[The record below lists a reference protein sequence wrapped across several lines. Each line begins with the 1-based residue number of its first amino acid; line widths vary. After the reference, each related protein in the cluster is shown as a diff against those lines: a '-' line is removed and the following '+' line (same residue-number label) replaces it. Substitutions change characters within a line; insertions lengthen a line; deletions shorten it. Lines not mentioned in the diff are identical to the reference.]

1 MKTSV
6 PHFLPAC
13 STSVLQTILLYYYVI
28 MKRQF
33 FTFVVRWILNSFG
46 LWVAVR
52 IFGTG
57 YSDQQLTEGF
67 VVFLI
72 AGLIFSVVNAVLK
85 PIAIILALPAILV
98 TLGLFT
104 IIVNGLMVYIS
115 LKLAPGLSMTFWNS
129 VLTGLV
135 LSLVN
140 YIVSSALE
148 LEYVR
153 VREEKS

>member
-1 MKTSV
+1 
-6 PHFLPAC
+6 
-13 STSVLQTILLYYYVI
+13 

-33 FTFVVRWILNSFG
+33 LVFVIRWVLNSFG
-46 LWVAVR
+46 LWIAVR

-57 YSDQQLTEGF
+57 YSEQQIDSGF
-67 VVFLI
+67 YVFLV
-72 AGLIFSVVNAVLK
+72 AGLIFSIINAVLK
-85 PIAIILALPAILV
+85 PAVIILALQAILV
-98 TLGLFT
+98 TLGFST

-115 LKLAPGLSMTFWNS
+115 LRLTPGLEMTFWNS

-148 LEYVR
+148 LEYMH
-153 VREEKS
+153 VREEK

>member
-1 MKTSV
+1 
-6 PHFLPAC
+6 
-13 STSVLQTILLYYYVI
+13 

-33 FTFVVRWILNSFG
+33 LVFIIRWILNSFG

-57 YSDQQLTEGF
+57 YSEAQIDASVG
-67 VVFLI
+67 VFLL
-72 AGLIFSVVNAVLK
+72 AGLIFSIINGILRPAV
-85 PIAIILALPAILV
+85 IILALPAILV

-115 LKLAPGLSMTFWNS
+115 LKLAPGLQMTFWHS

-148 LEYVR
+148 LEYIR
-153 VREEKS
+153 VREEKNP

>member
-1 MKTSV
+1 
-6 PHFLPAC
+6 
-13 STSVLQTILLYYYVI
+13 

-33 FTFVVRWILNSFG
+33 LTFVVRWMLNSVG
-46 LWVAVR
+46 LWIAVR

-67 VVFLI
+67 IVFLV
-72 AGLIFSVVNAVLK
+72 AGLIFSIVNAILK

-115 LKLAPGLSMTFWNS
+115 LMLTPGLSMTFWNS

-135 LSLVN
+135 LSLIN

-148 LEYVR
+148 LQYAR
-153 VREEKS
+153 AREEKS

>member
-1 MKTSV
+1 
-6 PHFLPAC
+6 
-13 STSVLQTILLYYYVI
+13 

-33 FTFVVRWILNSFG
+33 LVFVIRWVLNSFD
-46 LWVAVR
+46 LWIAVR

-57 YSDQQLTEGF
+57 YSEQQIDSGF
-67 VVFLI
+67 YVFLV
-72 AGLIFSVVNAVLK
+72 AGLIFSIINAVLK
-85 PIAIILALPAILV
+85 PAVIILALPAILV
-98 TLGLFT
+98 TLGFFT

-115 LKLAPGLSMTFWNS
+115 LRLTPGLEMTFWNS

-148 LEYVR
+148 LEYMH
-153 VREEKS
+153 VREEK

>member
-1 MKTSV
+1 
-6 PHFLPAC
+6 
-13 STSVLQTILLYYYVI
+13 

-33 FTFVVRWILNSFG
+33 AVFVIRWVLNAFG
-46 LWVAVR
+46 LWIAVR

-57 YSDQQLTEGF
+57 FSEAQINASAP
-67 VVFLI
+67 VFLV
-72 AGLIFSVVNAVLK
+72 AGLIFSVINAILK
-85 PIAIILALPAILV
+85 PIVIILSLPAILL

-115 LKLAPGLSMTFWNS
+115 LKLAPGLQMTFWNS

-148 LEYVR
+148 LQYVR